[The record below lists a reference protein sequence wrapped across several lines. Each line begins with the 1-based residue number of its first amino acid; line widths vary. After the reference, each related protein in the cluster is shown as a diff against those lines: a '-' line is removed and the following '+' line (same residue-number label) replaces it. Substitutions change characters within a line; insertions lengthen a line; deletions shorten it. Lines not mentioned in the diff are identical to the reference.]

1 MINHQKT
8 KENGMSDK
16 KVTLTDLREMIE
28 HYKKY
33 LLNIDE
39 FSKDTLKILILR
51 DGIEMLSR
59 RLDSKGTDL
68 SVEKSRLDSL
78 DQIIKDKAKPIFRS
92 LTDSVSPPPYR
103 EARKIPRSHWW
114 WYLDEL
120 IKERRSLRIRR
131 WAMRGGIA
139 AGILAATYILMV
151 KVFPKPQP
159 ATIYQEEGSK
169 LYQEGRIDEA
179 IQAYKKALKLSPEEG
194 STYLMLGVLYEDK
207 KAVEKAAHYFKKGEI
222 LYPHKIDFYNA
233 RGMVY
238 FQGGKLDKAATDVK
252 EALKIEPKNPLS
264 HFLLGNIYEAED
276 RFSEAVTQYQIVSN
290 MKDAPAQLVVMARF
304 KMGMMMM
311 QRAPLRSP

>member
-1 MINHQKT
+1 MSNHPKT
-8 KENGMSDK
+8 KDSRISNK
-16 KVTLTDLREMIE
+16 KMTLTDLREMIE
-28 HYKKY
+28 QYKKY
-33 LLNIDE
+33 LLNIDQ

-51 DGIEMLSR
+51 DEIEMLSG
-59 RLDSKGTDL
+59 RLERKGTDL

-78 DQIIKDKAKPIFRS
+78 DQIIKDKAKSIFTS
-92 LTDSVSPPPYR
+92 LTSSVAPLPYR
-103 EARKIPRSHWW
+103 EERKIPRSHWW

-120 IKERRSLRIRR
+120 IKERRSLRIRS

-139 AGILAATYILMV
+139 AAVLVATYVVMV
-151 KVFPKPQP
+151 KVFPKPHP
-159 ATIYQEEGSK
+159 ATIYQEEASK
-169 LYQEGRIDEA
+169 LYGEGRIDEA
-179 IQAYKKALKLSPEEG
+179 IQAYKKALELNPEDG

-207 KAVEKAAHYFKKGEI
+207 KAIEKAAHYFKTGES
-222 LYPHKIDFYNA
+222 LYRQKIDFYNA

-252 EALKIEPKNPLS
+252 EALKIDPKNPLS

-276 RFSEAVTQYQIVSN
+276 RFAEAVTQYQIVSN

-304 KMGMMMM
+304 KMGMMM

>member
-1 MINHQKT
+1 MNKNQKT
-8 KENGMSDK
+8 EESGMVSK
-16 KVTLTDLREMIE
+16 KITLTDLREMVE
-28 HYKKY
+28 EYKKY

-51 DGIEMLSR
+51 DEIEILSS
-59 RLDSKGTDL
+59 RLGKRGTDL

-92 LTDSVSPPPYR
+92 LTNSVALLPYR
-103 EARKIPRSHWW
+103 EERKIPRSHWW

-120 IKERRSLRIRR
+120 IRKRRSLRIKK
-131 WAMRGGIA
+131 WAMRGGIT
-139 AGILAATYILMV
+139 AGILVATYVVMV

-169 LYQEGRIDEA
+169 FYQEGRIDEA
-179 IQAYKKALKLSPEEG
+179 IQAYKKALELNPEDG

-207 KAVEKAAHYFKKGEI
+207 KAIEKAAHYFEVAES
-222 LYPHKIDFYNA
+222 LYPQKIDFYNA

-238 FQGGKLDKAATDVK
+238 FQGGKLDRAAAEVK
-252 EALKIEPKNPLS
+252 EALKIDPKNPFS
-264 HFLLGNIYEAED
+264 NFLLGNVYEAEG
-276 RFSEAVTQYQIVSN
+276 RFTEAVTQYQIVSN

-304 KMGMMMM
+304 KMGMMM
-311 QRAPLRSP
+311 QRAPSRSP

>member
-1 MINHQKT
+1 MSSHQRT
-8 KENGMSDK
+8 KENAVNNK
-16 KVTLTDLREMIE
+16 KMTLTDLREMVE
-28 HYKKY
+28 QYKRY

-39 FSKDTLKILILR
+39 FSKDTLKIVILR
-51 DGIEMLSR
+51 DEIEMLSG
-59 RLDSKGTDL
+59 RLERKGTDL

-92 LTDSVSPPPYR
+92 LTDSIAPLPYR
-103 EARKIPRSHWW
+103 EERKIPRSHWW

-139 AGILAATYILMV
+139 AAILVATYILMA

-169 LYQEGRIDEA
+169 LYREGRIDEA
-179 IQAYKKALKLSPEEG
+179 IQTYKKALELNPEDG

-207 KAVEKAAHYFKKGEI
+207 KVIEKAAHYFKAGES

-238 FQGGKLDKAATDVK
+238 FQGGKLDKAAADVK
-252 EALKIEPKNPLS
+252 EALNIDPESPLS
-264 HFLLGNIYEAED
+264 RFLLGNIYEAED
-276 RFSEAVTQYQIVSN
+276 RFAEAVTQYQIVSN

-311 QRAPLRSP
+311 QRAPLRPP